1 MSAFALGG
9 SPAVLAVDLLRRLQ
23 CSPTALHWRTRGF
36 GRMLE
41 PRYIFR
47 AGPLDQ

>member
-1 MSAFALGG
+1 MSAFALEAP
-9 SPAVLAVDLLRRLQ
+9 PAVLTVDLLRSLQ
-23 CSPTALHWRTRGF
+23 CSPTASLETRGF
-36 GRMLE
+36 GSMLE

>member
-1 MSAFALGG
+1 MLPYRSQKEAR
-9 SPAVLAVDLLRRLQ
+9 S
-23 CSPTALHWRTRGF
+23 F
-36 GRMLE
+36 GAMLE

>member
-1 MSAFALGG
+1 MLFAY
-9 SPAVLAVDLLRRLQ
+9 S
-23 CSPTALHWRTRGF
+23 F
-36 GRMLE
+36 GVTSDFVVGAAKWLKFSMKLTQILSFGVMLE

>member
-1 MSAFALGG
+1 ML
-9 SPAVLAVDLLRRLQ
+9 LAD
-23 CSPTALHWRTRGF
+23 SF
-36 GRMLE
+36 GAAYASQNVKFSMKLARILSFGVMLE